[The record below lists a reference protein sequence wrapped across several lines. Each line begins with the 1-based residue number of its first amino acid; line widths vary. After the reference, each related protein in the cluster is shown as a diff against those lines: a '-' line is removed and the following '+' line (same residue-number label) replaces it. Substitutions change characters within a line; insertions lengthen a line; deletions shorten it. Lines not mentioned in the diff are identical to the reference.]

1 MIFSLAFKT
10 PGALDD
16 LLYRYQDTHC
26 EQHEEHNQDCNACGA
41 LEEEACHSIQEIK
54 ACAAKFVEF
63 GEYITIRFD
72 TETGT
77 ATVVPLRHS

>member
-54 ACAAKFVEF
+54 ECAAKFVEF
-63 GEYITIRFD
+63 GEYVYIQFD
-72 TETGT
+72 TTQGT
-77 ATVVPLRHS
+77 ASVIQIKRK